1 MIHFV
6 TIKGMVET
14 EDADSYARVDVYG
27 NKIWITG
34 SGMEKSQILA
44 Y

>member
-1 MIHFV
+1 
-6 TIKGMVET
+6 MVET
-14 EDADSYARVDVYG
+14 ENTGSFARVDVYG

-34 SGMEKSQILA
+34 SGREKSQILA